1 MSLRDAGEHLNKLN
15 VAVTGISP
23 DNSTTLKKFDDK
35 NGLGF
40 MLLSDPDH
48 TVAEKYGVWGE
59 KTMYGKKVHGIT
71 RSSFLIDEDGKMMGV
86 WYKIKPDDTVPKALE
101 VLDGER
107 IAKKRLQ
114 G

>member
-1 MSLRDAGEHLNKLN
+1 LSLRDAGKHLNEQN
-15 VAVTGISP
+15 VAVIGISP
-23 DNSTTLKKFDDK
+23 DAPATQKKFDDK
-35 NGLGF
+35 NKLGF

-86 WYKIKPDDTVPKALE
+86 WYKIKPDHTVPKALE
-101 VLDGER
+101 ALEG
-107 IAKKRLQ
+107 
-114 G
+114 